1 MSRFFKYVLFLI
13 VSIVMLF
20 VGILIGNKGYPN
32 VTISNTTSVDSIR
45 NFIHQNALEAYNARL
60 ITPDE
65 KYVLWVENGYIDS
78 GELYHQNGEV
88 AMKIERGRS
97 ENEDYFV
104 TVCYSDKG
112 DKMDIQTFK
121 AQYPNLY
128 KRVESLITLDFY
140 IR

>member
-1 MSRFFKYVLFLI
+1 MRKLYIIITLLTLSV
-13 VSIVMLF
+13 VMLLI
-20 VGILIGNKGYPN
+20 GIHIGNKGYPD
-32 VTISNTTSVDSIR
+32 VTISNATSVDSIR
-45 NFIHQNALEAYNARL
+45 NFIHQNSLEAYNTRL
-60 ITPDE
+60 ITADR
-65 KYVLWVENGYIDS
+65 KCVLWVENGYIDG

-88 AMKIERGRS
+88 AMKIERGKS

-112 DKMDIQTFK
+112 DKIDIQAFK

>member
-20 VGILIGNKGYPN
+20 VGILIGNKGYPD

>member
-1 MSRFFKYVLFLI
+1 
-13 VSIVMLF
+13 MLF
-20 VGILIGNKGYPN
+20 VGIQIGNKGYPD
-32 VTISNTTSVDSIR
+32 VTICNTTSVDSIR

-78 GELYHQNGEV
+78 GELYHQNGEL

-104 TVCYSDKG
+104 SVCYTDKG
-112 DKMDIQTFK
+112 DKIDIQAFM
-121 AQYPNLY
+121 AQYTELY
-128 KRVESLITLDFY
+128 KRVKSLLELDFY

>member
-1 MSRFFKYVLFLI
+1 
-13 VSIVMLF
+13 MLF
-20 VGILIGNKGYPN
+20 VGIQIGNKGYPD

-78 GELYHQNGEV
+78 GELYHQNGEL

-104 TVCYSDKG
+104 SVCYTDKG
-112 DKMDIQTFK
+112 DKIDIQAFM
-121 AQYPNLY
+121 AQYTELY
-128 KRVESLITLDFY
+128 KRVKSLLELDFY

>member
-1 MSRFFKYVLFLI
+1 
-13 VSIVMLF
+13 MLF
-20 VGILIGNKGYPN
+20 VGILIGNKGYPD

-78 GELYHQNGEV
+78 GELYHQN
-88 AMKIERGRS
+88 MKIERGRS